1 MRLVLLLALLLA
13 GCSAPDPRPAA
24 SPIPADATSK
34 PLPPELQRCLDFTR
48 RIDAVE
54 RRFLPPG
61 AREADPVATLLAFV
75 ERESGRSVVVED
87 GCAIDPNA
95 ARAALDAIDFGPAAV
110 RGVLAITIR
119 DAEPPL
125 AWITDGAL
133 LHLVRERDVD
143 AWLTRRRESDA
154 TRTVK
159 NRLRVEWTVVGTDPA
174 ALESKDGSVLVRGRL
189 AWLDDD
195 GSSRPI
201 RCSLL
206 VVVQVAFDDSIE
218 LGPCPWDVSRSL
230 DLHFGTDLSRF
241 VFDDQSTRTHRIV
254 ETDSAP
260 DGTLSWTI
268 GPQMFADRSVGRTE
282 RAVVVWLPC
291 ADCVVAGRVRAKIQ
305 STPRTLRLP

>member
-1 MRLVLLLALLLA
+1 MRLILLLALLLA
-13 GCSAPDPRPAA
+13 GCSTQVPTPAPL
-24 SPIPADATSK
+24 PIAADATSK

-48 RIDAVE
+48 RIDAIE

-61 AREADPVATLLAFV
+61 AREGDPVATLLAFV
-75 ERESGRSVVVED
+75 ERESGRSVVVGD
-87 GCAIDPNA
+87 GCAIDANA
-95 ARAALDAIDFGPAAV
+95 ARAALDAIDHGPAAV
-110 RGVLAITIR
+110 RGVLDITLR

-125 AWITDGAL
+125 AWITDGGR
-133 LHLVRERDVD
+133 LHLVHERDVD
-143 AWLTRRRESDA
+143 LLLKRLPESEA
-154 TRTVK
+154 TRTVR
-159 NRLRVEWTVVGTDPA
+159 NRLCVEWTAVVDDPA
-174 ALESKDGSVLVRGRL
+174 ALESNDGSVLVRGRL

-201 RCSLL
+201 ACSLL
-206 VVVQVAFDDSIE
+206 VVVQVALDDSIE
-218 LGPCPWDVSRSL
+218 LRPCPWDVSRSL
-230 DLHFGTDLSRF
+230 DVHFGTDLSRF

-268 GPQMFADRSVGRTE
+268 GAPMFADRSVGPTE

-291 ADCVVAGRVRAKIQ
+291 ADSVVAGRVRARIR

>member
-13 GCSAPDPRPAA
+13 GCSTPVPAPAPL
-24 SPIPADATSK
+24 PIAADATSK
-34 PLPPELQRCLDFTR
+34 PLPPELQCCLDFTR
-48 RIDAVE
+48 RIDAIE

-61 AREADPVATLLAFV
+61 ARDTDPVATLLAFV
-75 ERESGRSVVVED
+75 ERESGRGVVVEE
-87 GCAIDPNA
+87 GCSIDTKA
-95 ARAALDAIDFGPAAV
+95 ARAALDAIDHGPAAI
-110 RGVLAITIR
+110 RGVLDITIR

-143 AWLTRRRESDA
+143 AWLTRRPDSDA

-159 NRLRVEWTVVGTDPA
+159 NRLRVEWTAVEADPA
-174 ALESKDGSVLVRGRL
+174 ALELEDGSVLVRGRL
-189 AWLDDD
+189 AWLEAD

-201 RCSLL
+201 SCSLL
-206 VVVQVAFDDSIE
+206 VVVQVAVDDSIE
-218 LGPCPWDVSRSL
+218 LGPCPWDVRRSL
-230 DLHFGTDLSRF
+230 DIHFGTDLSRF
-241 VFDDQSTRTHRIV
+241 VFDDQTTRTHRIV

-260 DGTLSWTI
+260 DGSLSWTI
-268 GPQMFADRSVGRTE
+268 GAPMFADRSVSPTE

-291 ADCVVAGRVRAKIQ
+291 GDCVVAGRVRARIQ